1 MSQNPDEVIPR
12 HARGRRPHF
21 FEDPSTDKLLAVVL
35 ELTQELS
42 VLRERVDTMQKLLDR
57 RGALPS
63 DEVEGFVADP
73 EVEAER
79 ARIRQEYLQRVF
91 RVLRHEH
98 GSFSPK
104 EAETHTQQTE
114 INLAAAVS

>member
-1 MSQNPDEVIPR
+1 MNSKLEEVIPR

-21 FEDPSTDKLLAVVL
+21 FEDTSSDKLLAIVL

-42 VLRERVDTMQKLLDR
+42 VLRERVDTMQRLLDQ

-63 DEVEGFVADP
+63 EEVEQFVADDQ
-73 EVEAER
+73 VEAER
-79 ARIRQEYLQRVF
+79 VRIREEYLQRVF

-98 GSFSPK
+98 GSFAPR
-104 EAETHTQQTE
+104 EAESHTEQTE
-114 INLAAAVS
+114 AQLTAATG